1 VIEHGIVSA
10 HDPPVSST
18 AHSMIGRPADRCFA
32 PVRSGHA
39 HDMRIAIL
47 VLVLVAIVF
56 AVVAR
61 LVAQSRSKP
70 KRLSQPGIETHAEEF
85 PHVGESHDPHRPDG
99 STVPGSEHHRNERG
113 QA

>member
-1 VIEHGIVSA
+1 
-10 HDPPVSST
+10 
-18 AHSMIGRPADRCFA
+18 
-32 PVRSGHA
+32 
-39 HDMRIAIL
+39 MRIAIV
-47 VLVLVAIVF
+47 VLVLIAIVF

-61 LVAQSRSKP
+61 LVAQSRARP
-70 KRLSQPGIETHAEEF
+70 KRLTQPDVEPDAAEF